1 MFIMRNKNVRKRIII
16 LTFMMA
22 LCLPLFFASTFAKT
36 LSDNCVAL
44 GVSCD
49 DSNICGSP
57 APTFALMT
65 DFMTEM
71 LMAIKTVG
79 TRDPYI

>member
-1 MFIMRNKNVRKRIII
+1 MRNKNVRKRIII